1 LGKIQEY
8 VLNTGEYTVEVIC
21 TGCGRHY
28 KIAKENLPSS
38 GIGYFTCSNCKKQIK
53 IEVPS
58 KKILRSTGEKTITTE
73 SRDFES
79 FEPGI
84 ETALI
89 YCPKSQVR
97 KLLHKELTGLGY
109 EVRLI
114 NQQNDIGSRLKYHI
128 YDLIILCQ
136 NGSEPED
143 DLAYIQEYIS
153 SLLMDMRRKIFVV
166 YVHPGGNRFDSMQA
180 FSIGADL
187 TISLPELKDL
197 SKILSYA
204 IEAKEMAY
212 KVFFECKA
220 KVEENV
226 F

>member
-1 LGKIQEY
+1 MS
-8 VLNTGEYTVEVIC
+8 TGECNVEVIC
-21 TGCGRHY
+21 TGCGKHY
-28 KIAKENLPSS
+28 KIAEENVPSS
-38 GIGYFTCSNCKKQIK
+38 GVGYFTCPNCKKRIK

-58 KKILRSTGEKTITTE
+58 KKISLSTGEKTITTE

-84 ETALI
+84 ESALI
-89 YCPKSQVR
+89 YCPESKAR
-97 KLLHKELTGLGY
+97 KLLQKELTGLGY

-114 NQQNDIGSRLKYHI
+114 NQQNDIRSRFRYHI

-136 NGSEPED
+136 NGPEPED
-143 DLAYIQEYIS
+143 DLANIQEYIS
-153 SLLMDMRRKIFVV
+153 SLLMDIRRMIFVV

-187 TISLPELKDL
+187 TISLPELKNL
-197 SKILSYA
+197 SKILSPA
-204 IEAKEMAY
+204 IEAREMAY

-220 KVEENV
+220 KVEEYI